1 LDETLKVNPRKAKAE
16 GVLWG
21 DSVQFI
27 ATFLKYLGTSTNN
40 HTMLEEIKAGLKLCL
55 DLNLQ
60 QVIFE
65 RDSKVIIDFLSK
77 RNKDPRWHMEGLDFE
92 AVKNPKGE
100 MFQVQHVGK
109 KCKKVADVRIFRHL
123 GVS

>member
-1 LDETLKVNPRKAKAE
+1 
-16 GVLWG
+16 
-21 DSVQFI
+21 
-27 ATFLKYLGTSTNN
+27 
-40 HTMLEEIKAGLKLCL
+40 MLEEIKAGLKLCL

-109 KCKKVADVRIFRHL
+109 KCKKVADLMANIVIEKGSPKHINLFPSNLKEDGISRDTL
-123 GVS
+123 